1 MRAPQER
8 TFRTRAALIAAAR
21 AIAAETG
28 LSSLRAEAVVQRAG
42 TAKGTFFA
50 HFPDKDHLVATLLAE
65 RLRDLPSPPP
75 ARDDREAVEGMRPLL
90 RLMVGEPGALPLMA
104 RFSTPEGD
112 GTGMGEAIHAL
123 IAALA
128 GRIAGA
134 QAEGGI
140 RRADPA
146 LLAEGMMAFAFH
158 AAASALC
165 SEGAGEGPAEARA
178 MAHFGRLAGLW
189 LAPE

>member
-1 MRAPQER
+1 M
-8 TFRTRAALIAAAR
+8 
-21 AIAAETG
+21 
-28 LSSLRAEAVVQRAG
+28 QRAG

-75 ARDDREAVEGMRPLL
+75 ARDGREAVEGMGPLL

-104 RFSTPEGD
+104 RFSAPEGD

-178 MAHFGRLAGLW
+178 MSHFGRLAGLW